1 MSAHLAFQAP
11 IGAIISWSDGT
22 PHPPAHHRRKLSSW
36 ETNNS
41 NGRLIRKQGERV
53 VGSVTLAA
61 NFTLHE
67 ADHGSGGVIAIRIHR
82 TFSIDS
88 SLRFSVLERPAVG
101 AVRVFERAGDN
112 AELVYLACHRADAEE
127 WLTRH
132 GYPDAVLQEVTA
144 DDATADTVEGRV
156 AV

>member
-1 MSAHLAFQAP
+1 MSAHLVFQAP
-11 IGAIISWSDGT
+11 IGAIISWFDGT
-22 PHPPAHHRRKLSSW
+22 PRPPAHHRRKLSSW

-41 NGRLIRKQGERV
+41 SGRLIRKQDERV

-82 TFSIDS
+82 SFSIDS

-101 AVRVFERAGDN
+101 AVRVFDGAGDD
-112 AELVYLACHRADAEE
+112 AELVYLAGNRADAEE

-132 GYPDAVLQEVTA
+132 GYLNAVLSEITADAVAA
-144 DDATADTVEGRV
+144 DAVEGRT